1 MNVKSRSIAR
11 SEAGSQLYGNA
22 YVRYSLLAFGWVSVA
37 AGLAGLVVP
46 LFPTTVCLLLA
57 LWAFSKSSDRVHD
70 WLYSHPRLG
79 PPLRAW
85 CTHRVIPLRAKVLS
99 VATMAASVL
108 AVAMFAADG
117 WALPLALGA
126 LLSGV
131 AAYILTRPHRLP
143 L

>member
-1 MNVKSRSIAR
+1 MSAKSRSIPR
-11 SEAGSQLYGNA
+11 EGPGSQLHGNA

-85 CTHRVIPLRAKVLS
+85 CAHGIIPLRAKILS
-99 VATMAASVL
+99 VVTMAASVL
-108 AVAMFAADG
+108 AVALFVAEG
-117 WALPLALGA
+117 WALPAALGA
-126 LLSGV
+126 LLLAV
-131 AAYILTRPHRLP
+131 AAYILSRPHRLP
-143 L
+143 V